1 MPPRAA
7 IYIPSI
13 NIMRYLGVAR
23 QWLRFITPQKI
34 QFSKLFR
41 ILFPG
46 STSNTYEKLTQ
57 LKHLTVTPSEN
68 ESVLDQLLKLTDL
81 TSLDISWT
89 QIARDSLR
97 YLAKLTRLESLNIA
111 GVRGDSAGTDWTV
124 FASLPNLREF
134 TDQCVNFKESG
145 KHLLEFTRLTKL
157 DVRVHS
163 LSVTSLQLLTN
174 LRELMNRENFDSDV
188 VNLAPLE
195 NLTHLTIEG
204 FKKISQISYPPRLKE
219 LVINSVSNTETKPPE
234 FFDSLCDVITLE
246 RLELNSPAI
255 FSENSQQ
262 LSPHITRLTNLRELK
277 IYLLA
282 PEVCRNLLHL
292 PSLRKIHLGFFQLSK
307 YEDTFKQMTQLVELW
322 LRSTSGLDIPALRKL
337 FPFAVYKVLV

>member
-1 MPPRAA
+1 M
-7 IYIPSI
+7 
-13 NIMRYLGVAR
+13 
-23 QWLRFITPQKI
+23 
-34 QFSKLFR
+34 
-41 ILFPG
+41 
-46 STSNTYEKLTQ
+46 
-57 LKHLTVTPSEN
+57 TVTPSEN

-124 FASLPNLREF
+124 FASLPKLRKF

-163 LSVTSLQLLTN
+163 LSVTALQHLTN

-204 FKKISQISYPPRLKE
+204 IKKISQISYPPRLKE

-282 PEVCRNLLHL
+282 PGTLETPQKCRIQSNELFFSQIEVCRNLLHL
-292 PSLRKIHLGFFQLSK
+292 PSLRKIHLGLFQLSK
-307 YEDTFKQMTQLVELW
+307 HEDTFKQMTQLVELW
-322 LRSTSGLDIPALRKL
+322 LRSTSGLDIPAVRKL